1 MGGLSL
7 SIVPMFNGY
16 RFVGILLLAISD
28 FSQAFAETTKF
39 PLGHSWYVSCS
50 KIAPLDTKK
59 DARPGINHIE
69 FGFSDTQQ
77 RHVDLIVGPVKS
89 DAETVQSTFDPD
101 APLRWSL
108 SRVTG
113 VLTITDVSR
122 ALEAKYMCERSSFEN
137 TF

>member
-1 MGGLSL
+1 MSN
-7 SIVPMFNGY
+7 SY
-16 RFVGILLLAISD
+16 RLVGILLAAISD

-39 PLGHSWYVSCS
+39 TAGHFWYVSCS
-50 KIAPLDTKK
+50 KIAPLDAKG
-59 DARPGINHIE
+59 DARPGIDHID
-69 FGFSDTQQ
+69 FGVSDTEEY
-77 RHVDLIVGPVKS
+77 HVDLRLGPVKS
-89 DAETVQSTFDPD
+89 DAETVQSPFNAD

-122 ALEAKYMCERSSFEN
+122 SLEAKYICEKSAPGL